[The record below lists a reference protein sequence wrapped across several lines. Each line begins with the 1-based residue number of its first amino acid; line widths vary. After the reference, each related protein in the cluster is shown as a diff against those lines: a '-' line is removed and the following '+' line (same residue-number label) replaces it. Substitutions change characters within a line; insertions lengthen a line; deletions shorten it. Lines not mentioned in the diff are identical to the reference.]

1 MTGPSDGGKLTTLP
15 RVPRQAVACV
25 AVSALYIWAY
35 FVTATLVM
43 PLQQAL
49 FPSTIMSF
57 LFLPHGVRVLAAWLY
72 GWRSILFLLPG
83 ALLCNLHF
91 AGDRAFDRDILFGT
105 AASLIAAPLAFAIGR
120 SLGGAALLRV
130 GVLRAPTLVALGIAA
145 SVFNLLA
152 LRLSYG
158 LKPSEGVVILIGDT
172 LGLVTALVI
181 VWLGL
186 KLLARRA

>member
-1 MTGPSDGGKLTTLP
+1 M
-15 RVPRQAVACV
+15 
-25 AVSALYIWAY
+25 
-35 FVTATLVM
+35 
-43 PLQQAL
+43 
-49 FPSTIMSF
+49 
-57 LFLPHGVRVLAAWLY
+57 
-72 GWRSILFLLPG
+72 
-83 ALLCNLHF
+83 
-91 AGDRAFDRDILFGT
+91 
-105 AASLIAAPLAFAIGR
+105 
-120 SLGGAALLRV
+120 
-130 GVLRAPTLVALGIAA
+130 ALGIAA